1 MKFKQGDT
9 FDYSGEVTMVD
20 GAGDPVDMTDWSVE
34 STVRFPETGQ
44 KVPLTAEWTGG
55 GFTNVRV
62 YAANTDNWPPGLA
75 DIDIE
80 FKSTGGAIVS
90 TQTVRFTVL
99 EDLT

>member
-20 GAGDPVDMTDWSVE
+20 GAGDPVDMTGWSVA
-34 STVRFPETGQ
+34 SKVRFAESGTE
-44 KVPLTAEWTGG
+44 VALTAEWVG
-55 GFTNVRV
+55 GFTTVRV
-62 YAANTDNWPPGLA
+62 SHADTSDWTPGPA

-80 FKSTGGAIVS
+80 FTSSGGAIVS
-90 TQTVRFTVL
+90 TETVRFTIL